1 MDRDST
7 ADTDSSETGA
17 DPASPA
23 DLLEELSVSDPDTGV
38 RLVRR
43 LKALVGRYLEAQ
55 QRAKALGIDSVE
67 ALVDAVD
74 ALRDRVDRLQNER
87 DAAVLASDE
96 PDSDESDSGELDSGE
111 LDFGKPGGTTQE
123 DEPEGE
129 SGLRRVFNRFYQEMR
144 QLHNLLGV
152 DNNQQAIEAVR
163 HLLAREEQHSDDE
176 TPSTA
181 AGVTASAAGTTDPE
195 RIAQLL
201 RDLQAQLLATHLGDA
216 AVDDAL
222 DADPAERGE
231 APAVADDA
239 LVGRLESMSSDAL
252 NDLDVGA
259 IAVNDTGEV
268 LYANDAATVI
278 PGLHSGLSDDGTPSF
293 FDEVAPTTSH
303 PFFRGRFERGVE
315 AGKMDVAFR
324 YVLLPAGTTAPLSL
338 AVRLHSKPAESIHWI
353 LVRPL

>member
-74 ALRDRVDRLQNER
+74 ALRDRVDRLQDER

-96 PDSDESDSGELDSGE
+96 LASGELDSG
-111 LDFGKPGGTTQE
+111 KPSGTTQE

-152 DNNQQAIEAVR
+152 DNNQEAIGAVR